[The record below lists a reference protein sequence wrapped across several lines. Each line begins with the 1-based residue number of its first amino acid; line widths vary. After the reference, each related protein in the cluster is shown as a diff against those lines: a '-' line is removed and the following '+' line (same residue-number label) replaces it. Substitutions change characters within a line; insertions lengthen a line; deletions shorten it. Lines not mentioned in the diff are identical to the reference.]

1 MGLIETREH
10 NGAAG
15 GESSASGAR
24 VGFTLKGF
32 VRMEVELHVR
42 GPIDDG
48 GVRKLGNV
56 IEEPIKLCHGIFGW
70 IRLLRC
76 QFGYGQ

>member
-1 MGLIETREH
+1 MIETREH

-24 VGFTLKGF
+24 DGFALIGF

-48 GVRKLGNV
+48 SVRKLG
-56 IEEPIKLCHGIFGW
+56 K
-70 IRLLRC
+70 
-76 QFGYGQ
+76 